1 MFYSAGPN
9 EEIRRKLIQQ
19 HIHWTR
25 IQLSPSCLL
34 PARTTFRNFVKIII
48 TAKRMKPSSFILK
61 WKFKEYLYNFIQ
73 VFLLLRNLFE
83 FHILFQI
90 LFGIPL
96 NAYVSFFLSSYREG
110 WEEIDHCRTKRKVYE
125 LYETHLIWIIS
136 KLELR
141 KVLDTFILTGQYDT
155 RKL

>member
-1 MFYSAGPN
+1 MFYSTGPN
-9 EEIRRKLIQQ
+9 EEIRHKLIQQ

-25 IQLSPSCLL
+25 MQLSPSCLL
-34 PARTTFRNFVKIII
+34 PARTTLWNIAKIMR

-61 WKFKEYLYNFIQ
+61 WKFKEYLYKFIQ
-73 VFLLLRNLFE
+73 VFVLFRDLFE

-90 LFGIPL
+90 SFGIPL

-141 KVLDTFILTGQYDT
+141 KVVDTFILIGQYDT